1 MAEESNAGDE
11 GGLCLCQTDSYLRQL
26 TTTVVSCTRVEPSTK
41 QPAAAG
47 KGKSK
52 DKGAKDKG
60 GQAPEPS
67 PAAPAAGTSYE
78 VVLAETPMFPES
90 GGQPCDQG
98 QLLVLGADGDA
109 PAAVVNVSA
118 VMWREGVLVHVT
130 DAPLEPG
137 CRVEARID
145 WERRFD
151 HMQQH
156 TGQHVL
162 SAVAD
167 LLWGADTASWELH
180 PLDPGAHAGGDYGCV
195 SVDLTLAQ
203 MSAEQL
209 LELEARTNAELRALR
224 AVQPLVLDP
233 RDPGDAERMGALRTD
248 PCFRG
253 SLPPPD
259 KIKGG
264 RLRLVQVEG
273 LDINACG
280 GTHVR
285 STGEV
290 QLLKL
295 VGAERTRGHTRV
307 RFMSGG
313 RALAALAGCLSR
325 EAALT
330 AKLTCPPARQE
341 VMVDS
346 LLRDRRDGS
355 KARKLLAA
363 ELASLLGRALAL
375 EAASP
380 STPSSTP
387 SLPPPPPQS
396 DDGRTSNRGSSAPTS
411 AAPAAPA
418 PSSSGGGGG
427 GGGGGRAWAVLHRPA
442 ADLDFLGALATA
454 ALEAGP
460 GLRALLLTADDTEP
474 GAVPQSRKPG
484 VEDSVE
490 VTFLV
495 AGDPDLA
502 KTAGARVAEALG
514 GRGGGRP
521 GRYQGKAVG
530 LFRLPGAQQAFRDA
544 VADAGLL

>member
-346 LLRDRRDGS
+346 LL
-355 KARKLLAA
+355 
-363 ELASLLGRALAL
+363 
-375 EAASP
+375 
-380 STPSSTP
+380 
-387 SLPPPPPQS
+387 S